1 MQMKMK
7 IDPLTKS
14 YHGYNL
20 KGSKALE
27 LIMDNKTPKVDLLV
41 REAIQNSA
49 DATLKTEQFCHIK
62 FDRKRF
68 SNAKLTTFIEGYDER
83 LLDEFGHGESE
94 ALAISDS
101 HTSGLLGE
109 PYETPGKPNN
119 LYKLVYAF
127 LESDKGEN
135 SGGSWGIGKSVYF
148 RYGRGIV
155 FYYSCTYENGFYNH
169 KLVGAMLEDEQSPNR
184 IIDDVEKY
192 LGVAFIGRWARGEDG
207 NYRSLPI
214 TDTSFISEFLRV
226 FGLSLYQNGQTGTV
240 IIIPYFDADSLL
252 SGKINED
259 EAPWD
264 NDFNENLSMAVQRWY
279 FPRISNQSIKQYIE
293 VFINGNRV
301 ELIPFFDKLQQLY
314 NGTLPGADK
323 YQVVA
328 TNFDSDKNILGIF
341 RYKKM
346 TKEELDVLTRPN
358 NYPSPYCLLDIKDDG
373 DDSSNEAIVFYA
385 RKPRMIVTYDDSK
398 KFTTLKSAPG
408 EYIIGVFKLNDGAKC
423 HGEYLG
429 EYFKESETANHKGW
443 DDIKESKKAPAIS
456 SLKSKP
462 FNVIKKAISKELS
475 SKFGVSVPEEAV
487 VQNTKLQKELG
498 SLLLPPEDFGKDKEP
513 TIKRGSKNQK
523 DPLKELKK
531 EKRTKT
537 IDTGFIDGRPTYT
550 IQIFLKQG
558 EQYILKTI
566 VQTSSKKYT
575 FDEWD
580 AMNFVLPC
588 YIKTLEV
595 DKYVAYTAEFNFRAK
610 RDFDDLANNGNIVKK
625 DGVGEPI
632 FVIEKIETPKSNK
645 VYGFRLINK
654 TDGDLRINIDISL
667 QPQDETSCFSFVQTI
682 AKVAGE
688 NNG

>member
-1 MQMKMK
+1 MKMK

-49 DATLKTEQFCHIK
+49 DATLKNENFCHIR
-62 FDRKRF
+62 FDRKQF
-68 SNAKLTTFIEGYDER
+68 SNPSLVKFIEGYDER
-83 LLDEFGHGESE
+83 LLDRFGHGQNE
-94 ALAISDS
+94 ALIISDS
-101 HTSGLLGE
+101 YTSGLLGE
-109 PYETPGKPNN
+109 PYETPGRANN

-148 RYGRGIV
+148 RYGQGIV

-169 KLVGAMLEDEQSPNR
+169 KLVGAMLEDEQNPNR
-184 IIDDVEKY
+184 IIDDVDKY
-192 LGVAFIGRWARGEDG
+192 LGVAFIGKWARGEDG
-207 NYRSLPI
+207 EYRSLPI
-214 TDTSFISEFLRV
+214 TDSNAIGEFLRV
-226 FGLSLYQNGQTGTV
+226 FGLSLYPSGKTGTV
-240 IIIPYFDADSLL
+240 IIIPYFDSDSLL
-252 SGKINED
+252 TGKINED
-259 EAPWD
+259 DAPWD
-264 NDFNENLSMAVQRWY
+264 NDFDENLSMAIQRWY
-279 FPRISNQSIKQYIE
+279 FPRISNQSLKHYIE
-293 VFINGNRV
+293 VFVNGNRV
-301 ELIPFFDKLQQLY
+301 ELIPFFKTLQELY

-328 TNFDSDKNILGIF
+328 NNFDQDRNILGIF

-358 NYPSPYCLLDIKDDG
+358 NYPSPYCLLDIKEDG
-373 DDSSNEAIVFYA
+373 DDSSNEAIVFYT
-385 RKPRMIVTYDDSK
+385 RSPRMVVTYDDSK
-398 KFTTLKSAPG
+398 KFTSLKSGPG

-423 HGEYLG
+423 HGNYLG

-443 DDIKESKKAPAIS
+443 DDIKESKKAPEIS

-475 SKFGVSVPEEAV
+475 SKFGTSILDEEI

-513 TIKRGSKNQK
+513 TIHRGNKHQK
-523 DPLKELKK
+523 DSLKELKK

-537 IDTGFIDGRPTYT
+537 IDTGFINGRPTYT
-550 IQIFLKQG
+550 FQIYLKQG

-566 VQTSSKKYT
+566 VQTSSKKYS

-580 AMNFVLPC
+580 EMDFVLPC

-595 DKYVAYTAEFNFRAK
+595 DKYVAYTSEFNFSAK
-610 RDFDDLANNGNIVKK
+610 RDFDDPNLSANIVKK

-632 FVIEKIETPKSNK
+632 FSIEKIQTGKTKK
-645 VYGFRLINK
+645 VYGFKIINK
-654 TDGDLRINIDISL
+654 TEGDFKINVDISL
-667 QPQDETSCFSFVQTI
+667 QPLDETSCFGFIQTI
-682 AKVAGE
+682 AKVGGD